1 MTVDDTIGSQDLPP
15 DRPGVSEVNDGHG
28 SSGREAV
35 GKDQRAAIQRKVL
48 SALTTGQIVGGA
60 AMASSVTVGS
70 LVITDMLG
78 DTSAWAGISVATVT
92 TGTAFASQVLSR
104 RMRRAGRRPGLQIGY
119 SGALLGA
126 LVAGLGVE
134 LGWLPVFLLGLV
146 VFGNGQASNLLA
158 RYAAA
163 DLAEPEQRSRAIG
176 RVVFAQTFGAVGGP
190 LTIGPAQ
197 TLGQSLGMEKYTG
210 PWLVGAVLFALAVVN
225 TSIRLR
231 PDPLVIAGGVTA
243 AGSKER
249 LPPIASTVRLIL
261 AAPKARLAL
270 LAMVVSQFVMVAEMA
285 MTPVH
290 MKLHGYEGL
299 SPYVVS
305 AHVAGMFAFAPL
317 VGRYADRHGRV
328 QSIVLGGAILI
339 LAGVIAVLSSHNH
352 WLLFPS
358 MWALGVGWNFG
369 MIGGSTLLT
378 ESFSIGQ
385 RVQVQGSADLVM
397 SFCGGT
403 AGLAAGFIRKAI
415 GYHMLA
421 NLGGLAAALML
432 VAAFSYLRRNALQP
446 VPDPSPVL

>member
-1 MTVDDTIGSQDLPP
+1 VTVDATVGSQQLSLEE
-15 DRPGVSEVNDGHG
+15 RG
-28 SSGREAV
+28 
-35 GKDQRAAIQRKVL
+35 AIQRKVL

-60 AMASSVTVGS
+60 AMASSVTVGA

-78 DTSAWAGISVATVT
+78 ATSAWAGISAATVT

-119 SGALLGA
+119 AGALLGA
-126 LVAGLGVE
+126 LVAGVGVE
-134 LGWLPVFLLGLV
+134 LGWLPLFLIGLF

-176 RVVFAQTFGAVGGP
+176 RIVFAQTFGAVGGP

-197 TLGQSLGMEKYTG
+197 ALGQSVGLEKYTG
-210 PWLVGAVLFALAVVN
+210 PWLIGAVLFGLAVVN

-231 PDPLVIAGGVTA
+231 PDPLIIAGGVTR

-249 LPPIASTVRLIL
+249 LPPLKASFQLIM
-261 AAPKARLAL
+261 AQPKARLAL

-317 VGRYADRHGRV
+317 VGRYADRRGRV
-328 QSIVLGGAILI
+328 QSILLGGAILI
-339 LAGVIAVLSSHNH
+339 LAGLIAVASSHNH

-385 RVQVQGSADLVM
+385 RVQVQGTADLVM
-397 SFCGGT
+397 SFCGGM
-403 AGLAAGFIRKAI
+403 AGLSAGFIRAAV
-415 GYHMLA
+415 GFHMLA
-421 NLGGLAAALML
+421 NLGGVAAALML
-432 VAAFSYLRRNALQP
+432 VAAYSYLRRHAALQP
-446 VPDPSPVL
+446 LPDPSPAA

>member
-1 MTVDDTIGSQDLPP
+1 MSVDTAIG
-15 DRPGVSEVNDGHG
+15 PGSLSAEERG
-28 SSGREAV
+28 
-35 GKDQRAAIQRKVL
+35 AIQRRVL

-60 AMASSVTVGS
+60 AMASSVTVGA

-78 DTSAWAGISVATVT
+78 ATSAWAGISAATVT
-92 TGTAFASQVLSR
+92 TGTAFASQVLAR
-104 RMRRAGRRPGLQIGY
+104 RMRRAGRRPGLQLGY
-119 SGALLGA
+119 SGAVAGA
-126 LVAGLGVE
+126 LVAAVGVE
-134 LGWLPVFLLGLV
+134 VGWLPLFLLGLF

-190 LTIGPAQ
+190 LTIGPAES
-197 TLGQSLGMEKYTG
+197 LGQSFGLAKYTG
-210 PWLVGAVLFALAVVN
+210 PWLVGAALFTLAVVN
-225 TSIRLR
+225 TSVRLR
-231 PDPLVIAGGVTA
+231 PDPLVVAGGVSP
-243 AGSKER
+243 AGHKER
-249 LPPIASTVRLIL
+249 LPPIRASLRLIVGL
-261 AAPKARLAL
+261 PKARLAL

-290 MKLHGYEGL
+290 MKLHGHEGL

-317 VGRYADRHGRV
+317 VGRYADRNGRV

-339 LAGVIAVLSSHNH
+339 LAGLIAVLSAHNH

-378 ESFSIGQ
+378 ESFGISQ
-385 RVQVQGSADLVM
+385 RVQVQGTADLVM
-397 SFCGGT
+397 SFCGGL
-403 AGLAAGFIRKAI
+403 AGLSAGVIRKEV

-421 NLGGLAAALML
+421 NLGGVGAALMV
-432 VAAFSYLRRNALQP
+432 VAAYAYLRRHGVRA
-446 VPDPSPVL
+446 VPDATPAV

>member
-1 MTVDDTIGSQDLPP
+1 MPSDTSIGLGEHSA
-15 DRPGVSEVNDGHG
+15 E
-28 SSGREAV
+28 E
-35 GKDQRAAIQRKVL
+35 RAAIQRKVL

-70 LVITDMLG
+70 LVITSMLG
-78 DTSAWAGISVATVT
+78 STTAWAGISAATVT
-92 TGTAFASQVLSR
+92 TGTAFASQVLAR

-119 SGALLGA
+119 SGALVGA
-126 LVAGLGVE
+126 LVAALGVE
-134 LGWLPVFLLGLV
+134 LDSLPLFLLGLF

-163 DLAEPEQRSRAIG
+163 DLAEPAHRSRAIG

-190 LTIGPAQ
+190 LTIGPAES
-197 TLGQSLGMEKYTG
+197 LGQSIGLEKYTG
-210 PWLVGAVLFALAVVN
+210 PWLVGAALFTLAVVN

-231 PDPLVIAGGVTA
+231 PDPLVVAGGVTR

-249 LPPIASTVRLIL
+249 LPPLAASARLIMGH
-261 AAPKARLAL
+261 PQARLAL

-328 QSIVLGGAILI
+328 QSILLGGAILI
-339 LAGVIAVLSSHNH
+339 LAGLIAALSAHNH

-378 ESFSIGQ
+378 ESFAIDQ
-385 RVQVQGSADLVM
+385 RVQVQGTADLVM
-397 SFCGGT
+397 SFCGGAAGLT
-403 AGLAAGFIRKAI
+403 AGFVRKAV

-421 NLGGLAAALML
+421 NLGDVAAALML
-432 VAAFSYLRRNALQP
+432 LAAFAYLRSSAIRPLP
-446 VPDPSPVL
+446 ERSPAT